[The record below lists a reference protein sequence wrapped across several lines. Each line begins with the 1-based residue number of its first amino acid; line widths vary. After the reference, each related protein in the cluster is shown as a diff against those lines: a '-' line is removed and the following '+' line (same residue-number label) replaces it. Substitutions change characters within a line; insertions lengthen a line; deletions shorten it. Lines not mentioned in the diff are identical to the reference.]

1 MRSKFKWIFTLL
13 VAFTVQF
20 SFAQQKTVTGTVSD
34 ELGPVVGA
42 NVVIKGTTT
51 GTTTDFNGNYSI
63 QAKQG
68 DVLEISFVGMTNQEV
83 TVGAANQYNVTLTE
97 GVLLDDLVITT
108 ALGIKRKE
116 DEIVGSYD
124 VVKTEELTQAAAPNA
139 VQALTG
145 KVSGLQISTTSN
157 SVNSSPRIVING
169 PKSLTG
175 NQEAL
180 IVIDNVVSSATVF
193 QSLPPEV
200 IESVNVIK
208 GQQGAV
214 LYGQDGANG
223 VIVVTTKMGNKEDKL
238 SVSISSSIDLQ
249 TVAYLPLRQTRY
261 GQGWY
266 GEQIAVENG
275 SWGAEMDGQLVP
287 VGLPQANG
295 EVLMAPYTGDSD
307 NIKDFFQ
314 TGIIKQ
320 NTISVGMGNT
330 KSGYARLTLGR
341 QDRDFVVSGDEY
353 KRTNVLFRAGKQ
365 FGKLFVDGNVSY
377 FSARTHRAASN
388 PNSGTFALY
397 AQLLQTAT
405 NIPVRSFEGN
415 DNNSN
420 WNVYY
425 RSPYWTRD
433 NIRNNNV
440 NDYVTGGLNL
450 KYDLNDNINFVVNSS
465 LRLSTTSSTT
475 YVNAWTAEDDT
486 YNDYSNRIT
495 RSSFSDSNSSFRYLY
510 TDFLTNFDY
519 DLTESLN
526 FKANLGFNV
535 NESFSKINQV
545 SGQDLNIENTF
556 YNFDNVLAPDLPS
569 AMQNDYFLDRSV
581 SAFANL
587 DFGYKD
593 YLFLNLAA
601 RQQYSSV
608 LDRSV
613 DGVFYPGVG
622 VSFIPTKAFS
632 GLKSDVLNYAKVMAS
647 YTVTGNSSAVGAYN
661 TDQIGVTSTGFPIG
675 DLASISRNAAPTD
688 QFIKPE
694 ISYTK
699 DFGISLGFF
708 KDRLTFDGQYYY
720 TDTKDLITVVG
731 TSSASSLTNYRTNI
745 GELHNTG
752 YNLDLGFTPIEAK
765 DAEGRDFEWS
775 AKLNYSTYETI
786 VDKVAD
792 DADELSLGTLND
804 QVGVFAVKGEAFPT
818 IKGIGYQRDDQGRVI
833 IDPNSGN
840 PLYTSEFKTFGTS
853 TPDFVLGFT
862 NNLSYKGFKLTT
874 VVDYRH
880 GGVFYS
886 GGKYQLAWTGNLIE
900 SAVNGRAGGFI
911 FPNSVYQSGT
921 DTNGNPV
928 YTENTNIVTGGNSYN
943 SYQTY
948 FSNDYAFNNAENNI
962 LDKTVFKV
970 REVAL
975 SYSLHPDAVKHL
987 GLNSVTFGLNAR
999 DLFIWL
1005 PSENKF
1011 YSDPESNFT
1020 TGNAQGLSSI
1030 GLYPPSRTYGMSV
1043 NVTF

>member
-1 MRSKFKWIFTLL
+1 MM
-13 VAFTVQF
+13 QF
-20 SFAQQKTVTGTVSD
+20 SFAQEKTVTGVVSD
-34 ELGPVVGA
+34 DLGPIVGA
-42 NVVIKGTTT
+42 NVVVKGTTR
-51 GTTTDFNGNYSI
+51 GTTTDFDGKYTI
-63 QAKQG
+63 AAKQG
-68 DVLEISFVGMTNQEV
+68 EVLVVSFVGKTTQEIAV
-83 TVGAANQYNVTLTE
+83 AAANNYNV
-97 GVLLDDLVITT
+97 VLLDASTELEGTVIT
-108 ALGIKRKE
+108 ALGIKRKA
-116 DEIVGSYD
+116 DQVVSQYT
-124 VVKTEELTQAAAPNA
+124 VVKTEEITQAAAPNA

-145 KVSGLQISTTSN
+145 KVSGLTIQTTSN

-180 IVIDNVVSSATVF
+180 IVIDNVISSATVF

-208 GQQGAV
+208 GQQGSV

-223 VIVVTTKMGNKEDKL
+223 VIIVTTKTGNKEDKL

-249 TVAYLPLRQTRY
+249 TVAYLPVRQTRY

-266 GEQIAVENG
+266 GEQIAIENG
-275 SWGAEMDGQLVP
+275 SWGAEMNGQLVP

-314 TGIIKQ
+314 TGIVQQ
-320 NTISVGMGNT
+320 NTVSVGMGNNQ
-330 KSGYARLTLGR
+330 SGYARLTLGR
-341 QDRDFVVSGDEY
+341 QDREFVVTGDEY

-377 FSARTHRAASN
+377 FSARTQRSAAN
-388 PNSGTFALY
+388 QNSGTFALY

-405 NIPVRSFEGN
+405 NIPVGLFDGV

-425 RSPYWTRD
+425 RSPYWSRD
-433 NIRNNNV
+433 NIRNNSV

-450 KYDLNDNINFVVNSS
+450 KYDINDNINFVVNSS

-486 YNDYSNRIT
+486 YNSFSNRIS
-495 RSSFSDSNSSFRYLY
+495 RSSFSDSNSSFRYFY

-526 FKANLGFNV
+526 FKANIGFNV

-613 DGVFYPGVG
+613 DGVFYPGAG
-622 VSFIPTKAFS
+622 LSFIPTKAFS
-632 GLKSDVLNYAKVMAS
+632 GLKSDVLNYAKITAS
-647 YTVTGNSSAVGAYN
+647 YTTTGNSSAVGAYN
-661 TDQIGVTSTGFPIG
+661 TDAIGVTSTGFPIG
-675 DLASISRNAAPTD
+675 DLASISINSAPTAEL
-688 QFIKPE
+688 IKPE
-694 ISYTK
+694 ISTTR
-699 DFGISLGFF
+699 DFGINLGFF
-708 KDRLTFDGQYYY
+708 NDRLTFDGQYYY
-720 TDTKDLITVVG
+720 TDTKDLITFVG
-731 TSSASSLTNYRTNI
+731 TSSTSGLTNYRTNI

-752 YNLDLGFTPIEAK
+752 YNLDLGYTPIKAK
-765 DAEGRDFEWS
+765 EDRGFEWS
-775 AKLNYSTYETI
+775 GKVNYSTYETI

-792 DADELSLGTLND
+792 DADELSLGTINA
-804 QVGVFAVKGEAFPT
+804 QAGVFAVKGEAFPT
-818 IKGIGYQRDDQGRVI
+818 IKGIGYQRDEQGRVVV
-833 IDPNSGN
+833 DANSGN

-853 TPDFVLGFT
+853 TPDFILGLSNYF
-862 NNLSYKGFKLTT
+862 SYKGFKLST
-874 VVDYRH
+874 VVDYRY
-880 GGVFYS
+880 GGIFYS
-886 GGKYQLAWTGNLIE
+886 GGKYQLAWTGNLVE
-900 SAVNGRAGGFI
+900 SAENGRAGGFI
-911 FPNSVYQSGT
+911 FPNSVYQTGT
-921 DTNGNPV
+921 DVEGNPI
-928 YTENTNIVTGGNSYN
+928 YTENTTVVTGGNSYN

-962 LDKTVFKV
+962 LDKTAFKV

-975 SYSLHPDAVKHL
+975 SYSLHPDTVKRL
-987 GLNSVTFGLNAR
+987 GLSSMTFGLNGR

-1011 YSDPESNFT
+1011 YSDPESNFSS
-1020 TGNAQGLSSI
+1020 GNAQGLSSI